1 MTQPEPEHAN
11 PLSLEVLAE
20 LRAGL
25 GSMQKDIEYLRKDR
39 ETKRRLN
46 QNIYPLSVELIPVAA
61 STVVDQP
68 NNLGPRT
75 GWYWDIETV
84 ICQSMAGSSSQ
95 ITMYAKTVVVQGTT
109 VTGVQWGVFNVNG
122 QLNWGKKQF
131 VLTAGERIVL
141 SGNASIT
148 TAGAISIYGTQ
159 VAAPY
164 WGDYI
169 L

>member
-1 MTQPEPEHAN
+1 MTQPEPERN
-11 PLSLEVLAE
+11 PVLDILAE
-20 LRAGL
+20 FKAGL
-25 GSMQKDIEYLRKDR
+25 GGMQKDVEYLRKDR
-39 ETKRRLN
+39 EAKRRLN
-46 QNIYPLSVELIPVAA
+46 QNIFPLELELIPVAA

-68 NNLGPRT
+68 NTMGPRT

-95 ITMYAKTVVVQGTT
+95 VTMYAKNPVVSGTT
-109 VTGVQWGVFNVNG
+109 VTGVQWGVFTVNG

-131 VLTAGERIVL
+131 YLQANQRIVL

-148 TAGAISIYGTQ
+148 TAAVVSIYGTQ

-164 WGDYI
+164 WGDYV